1 MPKNKPTD
9 PAFLAAA
16 RAFYGPAFAART
28 KNDLAAAMADWSEMD
43 EDEQRFAVAH
53 LHYLHLQAEAGTQ
66 RLLRRMID
74 VLDEVAESLAEAL
87 EASAPLEDVA
97 VPEAAERVA
106 PDLDDD
112 PETGLTDAQ
121 AHALARG
128 LPVPEEDELDEIPGD
143 DDGGGEE

>member
-74 VLDEVAESLAEAL
+74 VLEEVADSLADAL
-87 EASAPLEDVA
+87 EASAPVEDVD
-97 VPEAAERVA
+97 VPDTADLVA
-106 PDLDDD
+106 PDLDDE

-128 LPVPEEDELDEIPGD
+128 LPVPEEDEFDEIPGD
-143 DDGGGEE
+143 DDAGGEE